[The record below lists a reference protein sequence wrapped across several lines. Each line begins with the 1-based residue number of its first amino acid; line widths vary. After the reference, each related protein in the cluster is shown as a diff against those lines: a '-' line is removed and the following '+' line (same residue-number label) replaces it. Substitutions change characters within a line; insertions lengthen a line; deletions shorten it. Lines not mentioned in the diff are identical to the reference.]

1 MSASRNRTEKPTVFR
16 NLDELGKKE
25 DQRVRR
31 TRDRLGDAL
40 VELLL
45 KKPFDDITVQD
56 VLNRAGVSRSTFYT
70 HYRDKNDLFLSDAE
84 EFFERM
90 ATALSRFG
98 DKSER
103 VAPVRELFA
112 HIGESRPFYNA
123 LVESGR
129 IHDVM
134 QLGQQHFARG
144 IEQRLN
150 EIPRAGAIPS
160 DRRSAIAH
168 GFAGTLFSLLSWW
181 VQHRM
186 TLSSQEMDNLFHQ
199 LVWTGSDGSAA
210 AARALRKGC
219 GPMTAPNRFIRLQR

>member
-1 MSASRNRTEKPTVFR
+1 MSASRNRTEKRPVSR
-16 NLDELGKKE
+16 NLADLDKKG

-40 VELLL
+40 VELLIQ
-45 KKPFDDITVQD
+45 KPFDEITVQD
-56 VLNRAGVSRSTFYT
+56 VLERAGVGRSTFYT

-84 EFFERM
+84 DFFQGM

-103 VAPVRELFA
+103 VAPVQELFA
-112 HIGESRPFYNA
+112 HIAEVRPFYDA

-129 IHDVM
+129 VHDVM
-134 QLGQQHFARG
+134 ELGQEHFARG

-150 EIPRAGAIPS
+150 EMPRARAIPS
-160 DRRSAIAH
+160 DRRGAIAH
-168 GFAGTLFSLLSWW
+168 GFAGTLFSLLAWW

-186 TLSSQEMDNLFHQ
+186 PLSPEEMDKLFHK
-199 LVWTGSDGSAA
+199 LVWAGAGGAKVS
-210 AARALRKGC
+210 
-219 GPMTAPNRFIRLQR
+219 